1 MKTVGFISLG
11 CPKNLVDSEVMLGAL
26 GKAGYKIVSDGQPA
40 DVFIINTCCFIREAT
55 EESESIIRQALSLK
69 KEGKYKKVVVAGC
82 LPQRVG
88 DKLKDKYKADA
99 WLGSFGRDE
108 IVKLL
113 PKLSVEEKPVKTV
126 PRVPEAAR
134 IDNQR
139 WRFTPKHFA
148 YLRIAEGCNNR
159 CTYCVIP
166 RFHGRYRSKPIPA
179 IIKEAEQLTKDG
191 AKEINLIAQDTT
203 CYGKDLYGGKSK
215 LAELLGKLAGV
226 KGIQWIRVLYTNP
239 RYFTEDLINEIA
251 ANKKVVKYIDIP
263 IQHISDN
270 ILRKMGR
277 GIKGKDAVELI
288 AKLRRRIKGLFLRT
302 SIIVG
307 FPGET
312 EKDFNEL
319 MNFLAE
325 TKFERLGAFIY
336 SPEESTPAFGFDKQV
351 PEKAKVKR
359 LDTVMRAQQKIAFG
373 FNRRLKGQV
382 VPAIIDEKKGNCFI
396 GRIYG
401 DAPEVDG
408 NIFIRQTKQG
418 GKSLR
423 IGAIYNIL
431 VTGAKGYDLTGE
443 LYESC

>member
-26 GKAGYKIVSDGQPA
+26 EKADYKIVSDGQPA
-40 DVFIINTCCFIREAT
+40 DIFIINTCCFIKDAT
-55 EESESIIRQALSLK
+55 EESESIIRQALALK
-69 KEGKYKKVVVAGC
+69 NEGKYKKVVVAGC

-88 DKLKDKYKADA
+88 DTLKDKYKADA

-108 IVKLL
+108 IVNLL
-113 PKLSVEEKPVKTV
+113 RKLSVAEKPVNAV
-126 PRVPEAAR
+126 PHVPEAAR

-148 YLRIAEGCNNR
+148 YLRIAEGCDNR

-166 RFHGRYRSKPIPA
+166 RFHGRYRSKPMPE
-179 IIKEAEQLTKDG
+179 IIKEAEKLAKDG
-191 AKEINLIAQDTT
+191 VKEINLIAQDTT
-203 CYGKDLYGGKSK
+203 YYGKDLYGKSK
-215 LAELLGKLAGV
+215 LAELLRKLAGV
-226 KGIQWIRVLYTNP
+226 KGVEWIRVLYTNP
-239 RYFTEDLINEIA
+239 RYFTDDLINEIA
-251 ANKKVVKYIDIP
+251 VNKKVVKYIDIP

-277 GIKGKDAVELI
+277 GIKGKDIIELI
-288 AKLRRRIKGLFLRT
+288 TKLRKKIKGLFLRT

-319 MNFLAE
+319 MDFLNKA
-325 TKFERLGAFIY
+325 KFERLGAFIY
-336 SPEESTPAFGFDKQV
+336 SPEEGTPAFGFEKQIT
-351 PEKAKVKR
+351 EQLKAKR
-359 LDTVMRAQQKIAFG
+359 LDTLMRTQQKIAFG
-373 FNRRLKGQV
+373 FNWKLKGKII
-382 VPAIIDEKKGNCFI
+382 PAIIDSREGGYFI

-408 NIFIRQTKQG
+408 NIFIKPAKQG

-423 IGAIYNIL
+423 TGAIYNIL
-431 VTGAKGYDLTGE
+431 VTGSKGYDLTGA